1 MSNPKMLVDKIKGLM
16 VEFGFASE
24 NDLQSFSIEDKNKTI
39 LQTSKLKVGNS
50 IMKIN
55 EEFNQVPLESGNY
68 KLKQNF
74 EIEVLNGKIMS
85 VKEIFVDAK
94 LVDGTAVK
102 VEGDSLM
109 EGAKVVV
116 VTADAE
122 VPAPDGVH
130 ELEDGTK
137 IETKDGIIARIEEAV
152 AEVEA
157 GMKDKPEMME
167 EVQIPVEVPAEVAP
181 VAQDVVEAIVEA
193 IVPLMEEVK
202 ALTDE
207 MKRMK
212 GEFEAFKKQP
222 AAKPIANG
230 KTDFNK
236 QNNNDLIDARVAA
249 ILSQKNK

>member
-16 VEFGFASE
+16 VEFGFASVNE
-24 NDLQSFSIEDKNKTI
+24 LQSFSIEDKNNTI
-39 LQTSKLKVGNS
+39 LQVSKLEVGNS

-68 KLKQNF
+68 KLKENF

-85 VKEIFVDAK
+85 VREIFIDAK
-94 LVDGTAVK
+94 LIDGTVVK
-102 VEGDSLM
+102 VEGDSLV

-122 VPAPDGVH
+122 IVAPDGVH

-137 IETKDGIIARIEEAV
+137 IETKDGIIARVEEAV
-152 AEVEA
+152 ASDMGNKMIDNPA
-157 GMKDKPEMME
+157 KME
-167 EVQIPVEVPAEVAP
+167 DVQVPVEVPAEVAP

-193 IVPLMEEVK
+193 IVPLMQEVK

-212 GEFEAFKKQP
+212 GEFEAFKKEP
-222 AAKPIANG
+222 AAKKISNG

-249 ILSQKNK
+249 ILSQKK